1 MLAPALAA
9 PLAGCHTATALDFA
23 IAVAAIVAAA
33 AVLVAAVAH
42 NAFYQQ
48 STEDW
53 SLLVSRALLRSLLCS
68 LLRQCGPCPLL
79 WSLVVRILPLSLC
92 CWSMQLRSLLTAAVT
107 AAALAAAF
115 TPGVTV
121 AAVVLLQSLL
131 RRFLCRTRCCAR
143 SQCCVA
149 ALAAAAVAVE
159 RKRNRYA
166 VEHISCNNL
175 LTYKPLTLSTH
186 LFNAGAHT
194 APLPLQHWRE
204 NVVWLKLG

>member
-1 MLAPALAA
+1 MPHTLLRAVWPLPTASFVGGAHIAALS
-9 PLAGCHTATALDFA
+9 
-23 IAVAAIVAAA
+23 V
-33 AVLVAAVAH
+33 
-42 NAFYQQ
+42 
-48 STEDW
+48 
-53 SLLVSRALLRSLLCS
+53 LLVDA
-68 LLRQCGPCPLL
+68 
-79 WSLVVRILPLSLC
+79 
-92 CWSMQLRSLLTAAVT
+92 AAVT

-166 VEHISCNNL
+166 VEHITCNNL
-175 LTYKPLTLSTH
+175 LTYKSLTLSTH

-194 APLPLQHWRE
+194 VPLPLQHWRK